1 MSINSALNVSLN
13 QYLSMPPFFLLKFI
27 KYKNLEFNGQD
38 GPGVLV
44 WKQTNAKWLGKK
56 KNW

>member
-1 MSINSALNVSLN
+1 
-13 QYLSMPPFFLLKFI
+13 MPPFFLLKFI
-27 KYKNLEFNGQD
+27 KYKNLEFNVQD